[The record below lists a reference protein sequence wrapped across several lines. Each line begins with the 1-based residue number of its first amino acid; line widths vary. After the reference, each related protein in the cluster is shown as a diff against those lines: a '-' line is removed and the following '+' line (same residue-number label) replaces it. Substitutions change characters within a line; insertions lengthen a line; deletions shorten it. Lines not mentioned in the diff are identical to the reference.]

1 MIGLWRESDRLC
13 LCSDTVYTLD
23 PMTGEFGGPRVPLE
37 FANMDTARARDA
49 VRKLAALE
57 PAEVW
62 PGHADPVRG
71 PDVVDQL
78 ELAAATT

>member
-13 LCSDTVYTLD
+13 LCTDTVYTLD

-37 FANMDTARARDA
+37 FANMDTARAREA

-62 PGHADPVRG
+62 AGHADPVTGDVQAELLRG
-71 PDVVDQL
+71 A
-78 ELAAATT
+78 ER